1 MLAFGQI
8 YVIFDLD
15 MSHNTREFRSADLR
29 TLLQTD
35 QHVLRA
41 LLALDPLASRTRT
54 KRSPTSFSPL
64 DAMFLLVMSRLH
76 TLGFSP
82 KALQGVS
89 AAIHQVL
96 TRPVATGRGDELRL
110 HQAINGRLTVGGPP
124 SEGGAIEITVP
135 LRPVR
140 LQLLQYTGADQIV
153 GQAELALL
161 GQLSS
166 APSRRANTPRRSR
179 S

>member
-1 MLAFGQI
+1 MLALGRI
-8 YVIFDLD
+8 YVIFGLG
-15 MSHNTREFRSADLR
+15 MRQNTREFRSADLR

-41 LLALDPLASRTRT
+41 LLALDPLASRPRT

-64 DAMFLLVMSRLH
+64 DAMFLVVMSRLH
-76 TLGFSP
+76 TLGFPP
-82 KALQGVS
+82 KALQCVS

-96 TRPVATGRGDELRL
+96 TRPVAAGRGDELRL
-110 HQAINGRLTVGGPP
+110 HQSVDGRLAVGDPP

-140 LQLLQYTGADQIV
+140 LQLLRYTGADQIV
-153 GQAELALL
+153 GQTELALL
-161 GQLSS
+161 GQLPS
-166 APSRRANTPRRSR
+166 AAPRRADTSRRSQT
-179 S
+179 